1 MSIVPL
7 FLRSLI
13 VTSLLSFMLP
23 LAILGAVWIILSLV
37 SSISQWSELGAY
49 GQQLLV
55 AFLTTFGTGDPVAG
69 ALTIGLTCSFVG
81 SLFDLFASHRY
92 HSHHLRED

>member
-1 MSIVPL
+1 MSVVPL
-7 FLRSLI
+7 FIRSLI

-23 LAILGAVWIILSLV
+23 LAILGAVWTILCLV
-37 SSISQWSELGAY
+37 SSISQWSELGTY
-49 GQQLLV
+49 GHQLFV

-92 HSHHLRED
+92 HCDRWRAD